1 VEKNSRNI
9 DTLGGQED
17 ANRVFVLKAS
27 HSDNLKLNPL
37 SMLHL
42 SPSAL

>member
-1 VEKNSRNI
+1 MPEISIRWR
-9 DTLGGQED
+9 GQED

-37 SMLHL
+37 SILHL